1 MAEIFPFLDKNLGL
15 LPDVAAEDVAAVK
28 FYKEFQKV
36 LLKSAGRTHKLVLGG
51 LYFQAALAVRLE
63 KLSRFKLGRLF
74 FSLSKT
80 GQTSGEDFFFSSDQ
94 FLLLSSQ
101 MRQTSGTIPGKFR
114 TFGLEVTK
122 KKLHRQK

>member
-63 KLSRFKLGRLF
+63 KLSRFTLGRLF
-74 FSLSKT
+74 FSLSLNRGRLPAKI
-80 GQTSGEDFFFSSDQ
+80 SFSVPISFFF
-94 FLLLSSQ
+94 FL
-101 MRQTSGTIPGKFR
+101 RR
-114 TFGLEVTK
+114 
-122 KKLHRQK
+122 

>member
-51 LYFQAALAVRLE
+51 FTFKQLWRLDS
-63 KLSRFKLGRLF
+63 KSFPVSNLGDF
-74 FSLSKT
+74 FSLSLKR
-80 GQTSGEDFFFSSDQ
+80 GRLPAKIFFSVPISFFF
-94 FLLLSSQ
+94 FL
-101 MRQTSGTIPGKFR
+101 RR
-114 TFGLEVTK
+114 
-122 KKLHRQK
+122 